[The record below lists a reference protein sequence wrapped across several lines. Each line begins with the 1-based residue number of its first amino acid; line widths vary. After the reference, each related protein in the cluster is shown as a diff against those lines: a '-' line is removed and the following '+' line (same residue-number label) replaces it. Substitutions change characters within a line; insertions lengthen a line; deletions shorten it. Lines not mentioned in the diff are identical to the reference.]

1 MILLTNGI
9 NFPDNTIPLKYHKL
23 NHIKGGRLK
32 CRNNEVSNFIMARDF
47 QLLRLKD
54 VINLT
59 TLSKSTI
66 YRRRSL
72 GLFPKNINSGGIALW
87 RNKDITSWIS
97 AI

>member
-1 MILLTNGI
+1 MKLLFKRSSFQGN
-9 NFPDNTIPLKYHKL
+9 NLSLKYHKV
-23 NHIKGGRLK
+23 NDTKGERIK
-32 CRNNEVSNFIMARDF
+32 CPYNEPDNFIMARDF

-54 VINLT
+54 VIKIT

-66 YRRRSL
+66 YRRMSL
-72 GLFPKNINSGGIALW
+72 GLFPKNITSGGIALW

>member
-1 MILLTNGI
+1 MKLLLKR
-9 NFPDNTIPLKYHKL
+9 PSSQENTIPLKYHKL
-23 NHIKGGRLK
+23 NHSKGGRIK
-32 CRNNEVSNFIMARDF
+32 CASSEVQDFIMARDY

-54 VINLT
+54 VIQLT

-66 YRRRSL
+66 YRRMSL
-72 GLFPKNINSGGIALW
+72 GLFPKNISSGGIALW